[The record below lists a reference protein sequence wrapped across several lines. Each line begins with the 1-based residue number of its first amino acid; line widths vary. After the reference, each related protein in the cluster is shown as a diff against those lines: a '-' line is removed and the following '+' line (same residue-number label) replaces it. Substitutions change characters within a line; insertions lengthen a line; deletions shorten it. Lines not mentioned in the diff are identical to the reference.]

1 MVTTMTT
8 KKAAKKPLGR
18 EEGPT
23 PQSASLNAG
32 KKRVFI
38 LEDHPIVRQ
47 GIADL
52 ITQEMDMTVC
62 GQSDNYKEAL
72 ENIASLKPDV
82 VLLDISLN
90 GASGLELLCSLKT
103 HQPDAKVLILSMHDE
118 TLYAERALREGAKG
132 YIMKQEATEKVLEA
146 IRHVVKG
153 QIYLSDQMLERV
165 LEKKYAGCP
174 TDASPMETLSDRELE
189 VFRLIGEGISTSI
202 IAKQL
207 HRSIKTIETY
217 RARIKVKLNLKNN
230 MELIRAAMHWIQDPK

>member
-1 MVTTMTT
+1 MTT
-8 KKAAKKPLGR
+8 AVAKKPKRVLSQD
-18 EEGPT
+18 ESSPT
-23 PQSASLNAG
+23 TGVTMSLG

-47 GIADL
+47 GICDL
-52 ITQEMDMTVC
+52 ITQESDMMVC
-62 GQSDNYKEAL
+62 GQADNYKEAL
-72 ENIASLKPDV
+72 ETIEKVKPEV

-90 GASGLELLCSLKT
+90 GASGLELLSSLKT
-103 HQPDAKVLILSMHDE
+103 HQPNVKVLILSMHDE

-189 VFRLIGEGISTSI
+189 VFRLIGEGISTSV